1 MSVCCGSKWAAT
13 QFACYLV
20 CMFLAQRVAVG
31 VALSLSL
38 VACSAADSVVR
49 VRDGGVP
56 DTGNVDQGQL
66 PVDAAADAAVV
77 VDMGTVLTPAD
88 MSMDAPATADDS
100 GVVVLDAGEDAPV
113 DSGEVA
119 IDSGVSPC
127 TTNAECADTA
137 ACTFDTC
144 ISGTC
149 MHAAMNTLCDDG
161 EPCTRDTCSSR
172 GCSHASLLATSCDDG
187 NPCTTS
193 DRCARGHCI
202 GTLVDAV
209 CDDGSP
215 CTTGDSCM
223 SVSGVATCVGTAT
236 CPDCV
241 CDEATGACGACF

>member
-1 MSVCCGSKWAAT
+1 
-13 QFACYLV
+13 
-20 CMFLAQRVAVG
+20 MFLAHRVAFG
-31 VALSLSL
+31 MSLSL
-38 VACSAADSVVR
+38 VFVACAAGDSVTR
-49 VRDGGVP
+49 VRDAGAP
-56 DTGNVDQGQL
+56 DTGADDMGQL
-66 PVDAAADAAVV
+66 PLDAPTDTLIFT
-77 VDMGTVLTPAD
+77 DMGTVLTPTD
-88 MSMDAPATADDS
+88 MSMDMPPATDDGGVVLADS
-100 GVVVLDAGEDAPV
+100 GADVDADVDA
-113 DSGEVA
+113 GEVA

-187 NPCTTS
+187 NPCTAS